1 MTGWFEVDKEGLR
14 EQLVEMRKAQLAY
27 ELIANGF
34 DEIVTAI
41 TVELHP
47 VSRGLAELRV
57 VDDSPDG
64 FADLTDAWTFFKPSK
79 KASDADKRG
88 RYNTGEKN
96 VLAWCKSATITSTR
110 GKVSFVEDGTRK
122 FSARTKRDAG
132 TEFAALVMYTK
143 AEVAETLAGIETI
156 LVPPGVTLT
165 VNGVVLESR
174 VPHKVFGATLATEVN
189 HRPTRRATTVELHV
203 PRDGETPMIYEM
215 GIPVVEHDSPWH
227 ISVQQVVPM
236 NRDRNNVPA
245 PFLRALRT
253 AVLDNTASELTND
266 DANSAWVKDAIP
278 QANDDA
284 VRKALTARYGERA
297 VTYDPSDP
305 EANKQATD
313 KGYTLIF
320 GRSMSG
326 AEHEANRRTGVF
338 RPAGQI
344 FPSGVASSADGV
356 PPIDVF
362 AWTDDMRR
370 VASYTREV
378 GEHLLGFKPTVE
390 FIVVRN
396 GHGAWWHGTTRT
408 ATGTITFNLALL
420 GRNWPATVST
430 EVLDALLIHEFA
442 HRAALDH
449 LTKKYYDECCRLGAK
464 LRNCK
469 AELR

>member
-79 KASDADKRG
+79 KAIDADKRG

-278 QANDDA
+278 QANDES
-284 VRKALTARYGERA
+284 VRATVKKRFGSK
-297 VTYDPSDP
+297 VVVFDPTDR
-305 EANKQATD
+305 EANKQALD
-313 KGYTLIF
+313 KGYTVVH
-320 GRSMSG
+320 GRTLSKPEWT
-326 AEHEANRRTGVF
+326 AVRRTGAML
-338 RPAGQI
+338 PAGQVL
-344 FPSGVASSADGV
+344 PSGVKTSPDGIPPIPTADWSAD
-356 PPIDVF
+356 
-362 AWTDDMRR
+362 MCM
-370 VASYTREV
+370 VAEYTQIV
-378 GEHLLGFKPTVE
+378 GDHLLGFRPNVE
-390 FIVVRN
+390 FIKLSQPHAATWA
-396 GHGAWWHGTTRT
+396 GRT
-408 ATGTITFNLALL
+408 IRFNLRTLR
-420 GRNWPATVST
+420 GTWPATVTT
-430 EVLDALLIHEFA
+430 ESIDELLIHEFA
-442 HRAALDH
+442 HHVADDH
-449 LTKKYYDECCRLGAK
+449 LTEKFYSECCRLGAK